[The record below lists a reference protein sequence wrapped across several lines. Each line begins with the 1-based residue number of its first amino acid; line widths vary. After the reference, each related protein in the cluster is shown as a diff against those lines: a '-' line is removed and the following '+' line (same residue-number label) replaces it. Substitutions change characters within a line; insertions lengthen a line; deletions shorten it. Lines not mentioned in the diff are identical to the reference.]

1 MAVNPGG
8 SLPNVGIL
16 VCTNTAPRLCQIQ
29 GNFLI
34 RRAQAETA
42 MEIMSPR
49 SGKNTV
55 IQVNMGEGKSSVIIP
70 IAAAALADGKRL
82 VRVIVPKALTIQMFE
97 LLVARL
103 GGLANRP
110 IYHLPFSRTPEY
122 HEAYGEVTGLR
133 IDDLHR
139 LMYQCMTERGILL
152 VQPEHVV
159 SLKLRSVEEQ
169 IRAGQLSTDPLLR
182 HQKSTYEY
190 IKTALSFR
198 PVRRDNY
205 TLPVIY

>member
-1 MAVNPGG
+1 
-8 SLPNVGIL
+8 
-16 VCTNTAPRLCQIQ
+16 
-29 GNFLI
+29 
-34 RRAQAETA
+34 

-103 GGLANRP
+103 GGLVNRP

-122 HEAYGEVTGLR
+122 DDHDRVIGLR
-133 IDDLHR
+133 IDDLHK
-139 LMYQCMTERGILL
+139 LMSQCMTERGILL

-159 SLKLRSVEEQ
+159 SLKLMSVEEQ
-169 IRAGQLSTDPLLR
+169 IRAGQLSTDPLLK
-182 HQKSTYEY
+182 HQKSIYKY
-190 IKTALSFR
+190 IKTALSSR